1 MKHQKLL
8 ITLSILFITVA
19 LILAFFV
26 VYTGIYYKADA
37 SAIEAFD
44 YSGFETVTLDDG
56 TIALVPNA
64 SYDTGIIFYPGGKV
78 EYIAYLPLMQCL
90 ASQGVLCLLTDMP
103 FNLAVLDI
111 NRADGLRDGYKQV
124 ESWYMAGHSLGGSM
138 ACSYVADKASE
149 FDGVILLASYSTEDL
164 SQTGLSVLSIYG
176 SNDRVLNSVSYTE
189 NKSNL
194 PQGTVEYIIEGGN
207 HAYFGTYGEQ
217 DGDGAATVTNREQ
230 IEITAEQ
237 IIKFIG

>member
-1 MKHQKLL
+1 
-8 ITLSILFITVA
+8 
-19 LILAFFV
+19 
-26 VYTGIYYKADA
+26 
-37 SAIEAFD
+37 
-44 YSGFETVTLDDG
+44 
-56 TIALVPNA
+56 
-64 SYDTGIIFYPGGKV
+64 
-78 EYIAYLPLMQCL
+78 
-90 ASQGVLCLLTDMP
+90 
-103 FNLAVLDI
+103 
-111 NRADGLRDGYKQV
+111 
-124 ESWYMAGHSLGGSM
+124 M